1 MGSLFGEFF
10 KKGQNRESSGEVIY
24 TNEPFDED
32 GIQKFRAT
40 VSGRVQGVGFRF
52 TTKQAADELG
62 ISGIVRNESDGTV
75 YVEATGSEE
84 KLSQFIEALR
94 KGPSPAAEVDKIV
107 VTYDKNIEEKSNF
120 SQAN

>member
-1 MGSLFGEFF
+1 MGSLFEEFF
-10 KKGQNRESSGEVIY
+10 KKGQNRQSSGEVIY
-24 TNEPFDED
+24 TNEPFENSDT
-32 GIQKFRAT
+32 QKFRAT

-62 ISGIVRNESDGTV
+62 VGGIVRNESDGTV
-75 YVEATGSEE
+75 YVEAVGPEE

-94 KGPSPAAEVDKIV
+94 KGPSPSAEVDKVV

>member
-1 MGSLFGEFF
+1 MGSLFQEFF
-10 KKGQNRESSGEVIY
+10 KKGQKRESSGEIIY
-24 TNEPFDED
+24 TNEPLED
-32 GIQKFRAT
+32 TEVQKFRAT

-62 ISGIVRNESDGTV
+62 VSGIVRNESDGTV
-75 YVEATGSEE
+75 YVEANGSEE
-84 KLSQFIEALR
+84 NIAHFIEALR
-94 KGPSPAAEVDKIV
+94 KGPSPSAHVDKVV